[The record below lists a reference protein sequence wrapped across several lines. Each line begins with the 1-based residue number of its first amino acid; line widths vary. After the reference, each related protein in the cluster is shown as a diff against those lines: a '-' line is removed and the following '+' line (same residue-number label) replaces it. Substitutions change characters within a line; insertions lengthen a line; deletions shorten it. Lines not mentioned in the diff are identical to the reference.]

1 MFGST
6 TTSTSTTAPFENK
19 SIQTDSLSLYDPL
32 PTNKIEA
39 MLRIHAS
46 DCSSDTTKVLLNAFT
61 TVNKIDLESLWIV
74 AIVPELYEKVPLQH
88 KTICSLYIAL
98 LRELMFE
105 HIQTPT
111 QLYEWLIK
119 FVENN
124 ALGAHLLATE
134 VFGMLERWVLEHGD
148 QPLGVG
154 LLEDVFGAFVWA
166 LQTFIVYDNCP
177 HLAFDAVRNSTNPI
191 YKTFLRSFIGASYGW
206 PTI

>member
-1 MFGST
+1 L
-6 TTSTSTTAPFENK
+6 STTAPFENK

-39 MLRIHAS
+39 MLRIHTS
-46 DCSSDTTKVLLNAFT
+46 DCSDTAKVLLNAFT
-61 TVNKIDLESLWIV
+61 TVNKTDLESLWIV
-74 AIVPELYEKVPLQH
+74 AIVPELYQKVPLQH

-124 ALGAHLLATE
+124 ALGAHLHLATE

-206 PTI
+206 PYASHGSN